1 MIPLTIILVRNPGI
15 VHTGILGI
23 FIFRGFVQVC
33 ERAPSDLVPCTILSK
48 TIECLQMYHL
58 QSGIVGASAAGI
70 APGGCATPSTPS
82 WAALSMSSMV
92 IVGMTLSAPA
102 MGTSTNFPKHEHGQ
116 SGIWQYVQCRGDK
129 YTFTSD
135 GVLVRVY
142 NALQLVPT
150 FACRCSFLLWGCVR
164 VESMYGRVSFLCVL
178 AKNIV
183 GLSGC
188 RWAVRGQRRRHR

>member
-23 FIFRGFVQVC
+23 FIFRGFIQVC

-48 TIECLQMYHL
+48 TIACLQMYHL
-58 QSGIVGASAAGI
+58 QSGIAGASAAGI

-82 WAALSMSSMV
+82 WAALSMSSIV

-102 MGTSTNFPKHEHGQ
+102 MGTSTFVPENDHGESWILHPVQ
-116 SGIWQYVQCRGDK
+116 SRGDK
-129 YTFTSD
+129 CTFTGN

-142 NALQLVPT
+142 HALQLVTT
-150 FACRCSFLLWGCVR
+150 FACSRSLLLWGCVG
-164 VESMYGRVSFLCVL
+164 VESMYRCISFLCVL
-178 AKNIV
+178 AKNVV